1 MECLEEIQTDAGCCV
16 LRPVRVT
23 PLAVLLYADSTIRD
37 RTRIDR
43 KTFGAH
49 IINVTL
55 RGKWRFRG
63 KHGEQVIDSS
73 TAVLG
78 CRGEPYACAHWEQQT
93 EVNLIA
99 GLRTGALD
107 PDEMPIFGADTMPSR
122 DLLGPL
128 KRAADCE
135 DDRFESTIFEAF
147 DYASRYS
154 LSESRSAGYVRM
166 QRLKRF
172 IEEHQGEQIG
182 LQEMAAITGLSPFA
196 SVRQFKA
203 MTGCTPY
210 AYLLQ
215 CRLAKARRL
224 LELRRLPIQEVALS
238 AGFNDQ
244 GYFAR
249 FFKRT
254 TGMTPT
260 QYRRQAS
267 R

>member
-1 MECLEEIQTDAGCCV
+1 MECPEQIEADAGCCV
-16 LRPVRVT
+16 MRPLRVT
-23 PLAVLLYADSTIRD
+23 PLAVLMYADSSIRD
-37 RTRIDR
+37 CAGRG
-43 KTFGAH
+43 KSFGAH
-49 IINVTL
+49 VINVTL
-55 RGKWRFRG
+55 RGRWRFRG
-63 KHGEQVIDSS
+63 RHGEHVIDPQ

-78 CRGEPYACAHWEQQT
+78 CMGDSYDCVHSEQQT
-93 EVNLIA
+93 QINLIA

-107 PDEMPIFGADTMPSR
+107 PEERRIFGRDTMPSYY
-122 DLLGPL
+122 LLGPL
-128 KRAADCE
+128 QRAADCE

-154 LSESRSAGYVRM
+154 LDESRTAGYVRM

-182 LQEMAAITGLSPFA
+182 LQEMAAVTGLSPFA

-203 MTGCTPY
+203 ITGCTPY

-224 LELRRLPIQEVALS
+224 LASRRLPIQEVALS
-238 AGFNDQ
+238 AGFTDQ

-254 TGMTPT
+254 TGMTPS
-260 QYRRQAS
+260 QYRREAS
-267 R
+267 LG